1 MTETNDWSLRLVRL
15 RPHIYRPPSHAVQCS
30 ANPNLVQIGGGRV
43 DRLIRRG
50 AKRVTDRGQLGHLC
64 PILEVDL
71 SCAHQDERFGVE
83 GKDI

>member
-1 MTETNDWSLRLVRL
+1 MRALM
-15 RPHIYRPPSHAVQCS
+15 IPSSYITTAAVYV
-30 ANPNLVQIGGGRV
+30 ANLVQIGGGRV

-50 AKRVTDRGQLGHLC
+50 AKRVTDRRQLGQLC

-83 GKDI
+83 GEDI